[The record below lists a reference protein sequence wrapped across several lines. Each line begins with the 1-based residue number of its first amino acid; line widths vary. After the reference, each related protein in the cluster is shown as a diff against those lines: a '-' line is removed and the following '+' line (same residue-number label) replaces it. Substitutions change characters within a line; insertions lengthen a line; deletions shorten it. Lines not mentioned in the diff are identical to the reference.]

1 MAAPP
6 AIPMLAV
13 ELIQAPASS
22 GGIASARAAHAW
34 QTDGTPPNAAL
45 DTAVA
50 QAQAC
55 ESDDLRGRGNRDF
68 GTDH

>member
-34 QTDGTPPNAAL
+34 
-45 DTAVA
+45 
-50 QAQAC
+50 
-55 ESDDLRGRGNRDF
+55 
-68 GTDH
+68 